1 MISVNSPFMQ
11 KEIIALLENLENPS
25 YTYIKKQGIQLYFET
40 TSSNDDEAAA
50 HQKKCSKNNRL
61 LKALLLMFSL
71 IKISVTQ
78 KKAYSQLI
86 LSCL

>member
-50 HQKKCSKNNRL
+50 HVKKVRKEQPFAKGIAFNVL
-61 LKALLLMFSL
+61 AH
-71 IKISVTQ
+71 
-78 KKAYSQLI
+78 
-86 LSCL
+86 